1 MSQDEILQQ
10 TVSIIKEGCYSTVNG
25 VTTVKTLTGIII
37 LSYSDTKITLYNPFF
52 DEKICDHVS
61 QYKHVEYNIKDLTKE
76 HLGEILALFKRR
88 LNCSINKYK
97 HYLSCSAL

>member
-1 MSQDEILQQ
+1 MKQNEILQQ
-10 TVSIIKEGCYSTVNG
+10 TVSTIKEGCYFTLNG
-25 VTTVKTLTGIII
+25 ITTIKTLTGIII

-76 HLGEILALFKRR
+76 HLSDILVLFKRR
-88 LNCSINKYK
+88 LNNSINKYK
-97 HYLSCSAL
+97 HYLSCSVL